1 MQMGFEAYLDL
12 LYNHQGLF
20 WELME
25 KNQAFAIEYANAQ
38 LEAGATAIGYFD
50 PLSSPTI
57 IGREK
62 FIETGFPI
70 MKQTLAALKGP
81 GVVHFASGRCLQILD
96 KVMETPAVGVGVSS
110 LEDLT
115 ALKEKCRGRLTLLG
129 NLDGISMRRWT
140 TAEADRQVRTAVMK
154 AGQGGG
160 FILADNHG
168 EIPYQV
174 TDEVLHAIQR
184 GVVRWGQYPLKG
196 A

>member
-1 MQMGFEAYLDL
+1 MQQPIIKSLADISKVKVPEVGQLTSFKGGAKGDPGHEGGDPGRDPDHRVHHVSFLSPVMGSGFEAYLDL

-25 KNQAFAIEYANAQ
+25 KNQAFAIGYANAQ
-38 LEAGATAIGYFD
+38 LEAGATAMAYFD

-110 LEDLT
+110 PGGSHR
-115 ALKEKCRGRLTLLG
+115 A
-129 NLDGISMRRWT
+129 
-140 TAEADRQVRTAVMK
+140 
-154 AGQGGG
+154 QG
-160 FILADNHG
+160 
-168 EIPYQV
+168 EM
-174 TDEVLHAIQR
+174 
-184 GVVRWGQYPLKG
+184 
-196 A
+196 